1 MRSKFRGVIMLYS
14 VALLILILS
23 RRKIAMKKLILA
35 LMLGMILS
43 AFAVPAFAGHRGG
56 QDDQGEND
64 DDQGLP
70 IVVCPPGGCI
80 Q

>member
-1 MRSKFRGVIMLYS
+1 MTKKLLF
-14 VALLILILS
+14 ALLLGLFVS
-23 RRKIAMKKLILA
+23 GAS
-35 LMLGMILS
+35 MLQ
-43 AFAVPAFAGHRGG
+43 AYAGG